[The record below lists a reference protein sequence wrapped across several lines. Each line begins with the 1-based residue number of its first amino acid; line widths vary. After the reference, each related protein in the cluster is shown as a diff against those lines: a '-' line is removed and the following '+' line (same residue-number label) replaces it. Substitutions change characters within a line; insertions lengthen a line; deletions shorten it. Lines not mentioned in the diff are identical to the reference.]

1 MDSLDRPDETA
12 YWLERIAPRAAAV
25 RESQIVEIVN
35 AGREMDRLIPLWV
48 GEGTQP
54 TPGFIQEA
62 AIAALREG
70 HTFYTY
76 QRGIPALRRAV
87 ADYLSGITERAVRDE
102 EVYITGSGM
111 QAIVIACQTI
121 LEPGDDMLVLTP
133 VWPNINEAI
142 RLAGGTAREVSM
154 AFDGERWSVDLD
166 RLFEAVTPRTRGL
179 FINTPGNPTGVV
191 IERESQQ
198 EILDFARARGLW
210 IVADEVYS
218 RFVFDGRR
226 AAPSFLDI
234 AEPDDRVIQ
243 VNSFSKNWAMTG
255 WRMGWLVGPPAL
267 GQVFENLIQYATSGV
282 PRFLQQGAVTALTEG
297 EGFVAETVAHSAR
310 GRALCVETLGRLNR
324 VVYGVPDG
332 AFYFYFAV
340 DGEPDSRDLA
350 FRLLKETAVGLA
362 PGSAFGKGGERFLRL
377 CFAADH
383 DKLEQ
388 ACDRLATAIGRR

>member
-1 MDSLDRPDETA
+1 MDSHDLSDDTEF
-12 YWLERIAPRAAAV
+12 WLERIAPRAAAV

-48 GEGTQP
+48 GEGTRP

-62 AIAALREG
+62 AIGALREG

-76 QRGIPALRRAV
+76 QRGIPALRQAV
-87 ADYLSGITERAVRDE
+87 ADYLGGITARTVGSD

-166 RLFEAVTPRTRGL
+166 RLFEAVTPRTKGL

-191 IERESQQ
+191 IERESQR

-210 IVADEVYS
+210 IITDEVYA

-226 AAPSFLDI
+226 EAPSFLDL
-234 AEPDDRVIQ
+234 ATPEDRLIQ

-282 PRFLQQGAVTALTEG
+282 PRFLQQGAVAALTQG
-297 EGFVAETVAHSAR
+297 EDFVAETVAHSAR
-310 GRALCVETLGRLNR
+310 GRALCVETLGRQNR

-340 DGEPDSRDLA
+340 EGEPDSRDLA
-350 FRLLKETAVGLA
+350 FRLLRETAVGLA

-377 CFAADH
+377 CFAADY
-383 DKLEQ
+383 DKLAE
-388 ACDRLATAIGRR
+388 ACDRLTTAIGRL